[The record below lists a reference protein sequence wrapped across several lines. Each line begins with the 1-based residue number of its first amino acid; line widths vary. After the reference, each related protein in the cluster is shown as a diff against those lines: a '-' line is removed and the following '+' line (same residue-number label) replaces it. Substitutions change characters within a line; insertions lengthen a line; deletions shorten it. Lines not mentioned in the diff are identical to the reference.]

1 MGQRGA
7 AWAEP
12 QPAQAPPHC
21 TKCNSPLINA
31 QCSLPLTVLLYNDSL
46 DCGFSLP
53 IKGLINSL
61 CVRFEFYYLMV
72 CCVISRLTVGK
83 LLGEGAFGTVVKAQA
98 VGIAGRNE
106 ISTVAVKMLKG

>member
-1 MGQRGA
+1 
-7 AWAEP
+7 
-12 QPAQAPPHC
+12 
-21 TKCNSPLINA
+21 
-31 QCSLPLTVLLYNDSL
+31 
-46 DCGFSLP
+46 
-53 IKGLINSL
+53 
-61 CVRFEFYYLMV
+61 MV